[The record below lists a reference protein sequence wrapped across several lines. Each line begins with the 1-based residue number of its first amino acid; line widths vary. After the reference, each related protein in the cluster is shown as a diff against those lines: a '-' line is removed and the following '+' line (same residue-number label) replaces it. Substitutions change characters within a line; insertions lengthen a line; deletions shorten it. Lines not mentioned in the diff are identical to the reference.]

1 MPYSYQKINNDNYL
15 YGIQIYLLYC
25 KTDVG
30 T

>member
-1 MPYSYQKINNDNYL
+1 MPYSYQKMNNDNYL
-15 YGIQIYLLYC
+15 YGIQINLLYY